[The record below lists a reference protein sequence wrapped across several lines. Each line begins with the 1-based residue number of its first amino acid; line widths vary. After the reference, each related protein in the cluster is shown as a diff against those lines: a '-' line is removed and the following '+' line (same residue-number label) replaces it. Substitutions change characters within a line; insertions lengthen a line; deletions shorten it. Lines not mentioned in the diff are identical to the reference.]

1 MRKTLSEALKWYK
14 EKTALEAVNSEKIIE
29 NVQIKNTT
37 GVIKWDMKTVTITI
51 VDCKRLDSRLSKNPT
66 PFFYY

>member
-37 GVIKWDMKTVTITI
+37 GVIK
-51 VDCKRLDSRLSKNPT
+51 
-66 PFFYY
+66 